1 MYYRARVADDDF
13 ESAWS
18 GYVDLVVSIS
28 HLLSTVN
35 SSINF
40 VIYCYKDSKFREGL
54 VTHTCPTPPMINAAG
69 TNGAVTETHV

>member
-1 MYYRARVADDDF
+1 M
-13 ESAWS
+13 
-18 GYVDLVVSIS
+18 DLVVSIS

-54 VTHTCPTPPMINAAG
+54 VTHTCPSPPVPNNGA
-69 TNGAVTETHV
+69 TNGGAVTEPHV